1 MKKLFIYSMMLMATL
16 SIFSC
21 KDDDISESA
30 NRDKLFRPAFRK
42 DDNTGKGSTDP
53 YNCAIVDLNTAHL
66 YWYTVDDAVAYEI
79 KWAIQNYV
87 ANGEQAWIDTEAG
100 VDGKELAGHVVVT
113 DPKQF
118 NLVIKNMNYQTQ
130 YRFAIRALHSYD
142 ANNDSWKTDPKNSDW
157 YGYGHGTEWADYMSM
172 ETGARYDVPFV
183 VQTSNITKTSMVVR
197 LDRNI
202 SKYSDDEK
210 KTFRDHFN
218 FVDADQNV
226 LKIDY
231 LTFTASKSTPNA
243 TTNPTYLHFDIP
255 ESAWV
260 NDVAEFTIDGLSENS
275 VYNIDVWDSSIEA
288 KVDACYNSVMK
299 STKGTPGAP
308 ILIKHVPT
316 AKDTIGTGDNMNIYD
331 ISSYNSMKLDDI
343 ISNYNS
349 DVTVAENQVFY
360 LEGGKTYHF
369 TDNPS
374 LYKGLTLRTNP
385 EDVAQGKRAK
395 VYLGGMTKTG
405 ASVNTCNF
413 MLGRQP
419 NAGENS
425 TITLDIDSV
434 RFVDLDFDVPMATN
448 YGHAQEG
455 TGNAVGNYFMN
466 MYSNGMGINV
476 TLLEMNNCTFQ
487 GLIRGFF
494 RIQGTNDFYIH
505 NLKMIDC
512 CHYNSGFYDNNG
524 GGYNYIHA
532 DHNGKPKSN
541 ILENVEISGN
551 VFYDSPKG
559 SLITDSNRNL
569 KWDASVRWNL
579 NIHHNTFVNFM
590 TRSTKSAWMN
600 TRYIPG
606 GSKASI
612 HDNIWINT
620 KDADDVNRAMNAL
633 GWDARNIQ
641 GGDGSGKVVF
651 NIYNNWTTN
660 DPYLKGGQ
668 PFNNNAF
675 NATSNSPGKW
685 QKTWKN
691 ELDTYYPA
699 GLDELKVH
707 CDTELKATDLM
718 VSPNPQH
725 FVGAKPSHLDHH
737 TDKGIDGLYYQ
748 QTEKVLNSAIYKSGA
763 GAPRLRNGKK

>member
-1 MKKLFIYSMMLMATL
+1 
-16 SIFSC
+16 
-21 KDDDISESA
+21 
-30 NRDKLFRPAFRK
+30 
-42 DDNTGKGSTDP
+42 
-53 YNCAIVDLNTAHL
+53 
-66 YWYTVDDAVAYEI
+66 
-79 KWAIQNYV
+79 
-87 ANGEQAWIDTEAG
+87 
-100 VDGKELAGHVVVT
+100 
-113 DPKQF
+113 
-118 NLVIKNMNYQTQ
+118 
-130 YRFAIRALHSYD
+130 
-142 ANNDSWKTDPKNSDW
+142 
-157 YGYGHGTEWADYMSM
+157 
-172 ETGARYDVPFV
+172 
-183 VQTSNITKTSMVVR
+183 
-197 LDRNI
+197 
-202 SKYSDDEK
+202 
-210 KTFRDHFN
+210 
-218 FVDADQNV
+218 
-226 LKIDY
+226 
-231 LTFTASKSTPNA
+231 
-243 TTNPTYLHFDIP
+243 
-255 ESAWV
+255 
-260 NDVAEFTIDGLSENS
+260 
-275 VYNIDVWDSSIEA
+275 
-288 KVDACYNSVMK
+288 
-299 STKGTPGAP
+299 
-308 ILIKHVPT
+308 
-316 AKDTIGTGDNMNIYD
+316 
-331 ISSYNSMKLDDI
+331 
-343 ISNYNS
+343 
-349 DVTVAENQVFY
+349 
-360 LEGGKTYHF
+360 
-369 TDNPS
+369 
-374 LYKGLTLRTNP
+374 
-385 EDVAQGKRAK
+385 
-395 VYLGGMTKTG
+395 
-405 ASVNTCNF
+405 

-434 RFVDLDFDVPMATN
+434 RFMDLDFDVPMATN

-455 TGNAVGNYFMN
+455 IGNAVGNYFMN

-569 KWDASVRWNL
+569 QWDASVRWNL

-606 GSKASI
+606 GSQANI

-685 QKTWKN
+685 QQTWKD

-707 CDTELKATDLM
+707 CDPELKATDLM